1 MKKRLK
7 ISIVMPNYNSY
18 DSIGQTIKSIAA
30 QSFKDWELIIVDDNS
45 NVKTIEILQNIKKKY
60 KKKIKKNFLKIV

>member
-1 MKKRLK
+1 MKNKFK

-18 DSIGQTIKSIAA
+18 DNIGQTIKSISN

-45 NVKTIEILQNIKKKY
+45 NAKTIELLKNIKKRY
-60 KKKIKKNFLKIV
+60 KKKCLQL